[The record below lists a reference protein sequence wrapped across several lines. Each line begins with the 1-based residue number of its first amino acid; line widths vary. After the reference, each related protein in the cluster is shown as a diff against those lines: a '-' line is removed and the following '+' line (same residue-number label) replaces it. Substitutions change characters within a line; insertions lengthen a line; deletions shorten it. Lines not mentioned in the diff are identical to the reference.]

1 MLVVL
6 VFMEVAL
13 STVSVPFPYLRVCVC
28 ASEGLYQC
36 MESSVYQANYFTSLM
51 ATYLSTSPI
60 YRWPSDGQS
69 QGSTAGGVGKKEK

>member
-1 MLVVL
+1 
-6 VFMEVAL
+6 
-13 STVSVPFPYLRVCVC
+13 
-28 ASEGLYQC
+28 

-69 QGSTAGGVGKKEK
+69 QGSTTGGVGKKEK